1 MHPSLALDNLES
13 LSPEHKSLAE
23 TALSGTTSHVKD
35 FISRLAAMPKSDRS
49 LFLPVLFALLD
60 TVHIDLE
67 CLKSSTPPTVM
78 DDRISAVMSVVPCL
92 THLINHN
99 DVALEALDDIW
110 RCAWAWIEFIQ
121 KFHASFDTTDGLR
134 FYTKFIRFVVSTRQ
148 EARGH
153 PNHERMISQ
162 TPGYL
167 TFVGSAWTS
176 LLRAKDIG
184 GLVAV
189 SVILTLEA
197 EFRQEKSNDF
207 RDRQVKSLVTGAGG
221 SWDAFAV
228 VLIEHIQ
235 LAIPSPAS
243 LVDKKSIA
251 LLGGVSQLLRDAV
264 DHYPD
269 LRACLA
275 TRGIIAVM
283 VIACRALLEAH
294 SSIPESLSYVA
305 DDFFVLLTG
314 HIITPLSQTRV
325 VEALRAG
332 ILPLIVAH
340 ARNPPMAERPE
351 PIGGS
356 LLFILTPILLELT
369 VFHSVLTQLRISLEE
384 LGDIKPTVFAHPTV
398 GKIWVP
404 LVKLVRERLEVVK
417 MYEAGQLTKLRAC
430 DNLECSAIREAG
442 QIQRCSGCQSA
453 YYCSQACQ
461 KVDYKSGKHREMCS
475 TLRSRR
481 DDYCAAVGDEDRAF
495 LRALVNYEYDK
506 LRAELAVGLVGVMS
520 LHPQSTPY
528 VVFDFSG
535 GVCSIS
541 LEHSLKEEPAK
552 QLDIELKPRENRD
565 GRMEM
570 HVVGIRAGRDIK
582 SEDEM
587 RWILMPLRS
596 SSAQLHDSLRWL
608 SQSITVTTVNV
619 NVNEEEL
626 GREIDVD
633 AYAGAVQQILALFP
647 VTHTH

>member
-13 LSPEHKSLAE
+13 LSPEHQSLAE

-35 FISRLAAMPKSDRS
+35 FISTLGAMPQSHQS
-49 LFLPVLFALLD
+49 LFLPVLFALLE
-60 TVHIDLE
+60 T
-67 CLKSSTPPTVM
+67 STPPTVM
-78 DDRISAVMSVVPCL
+78 DDRISAVMSVVPSL

-99 DVALEALDDIW
+99 GVALGALDDIW
-110 RCAWAWIEFIQ
+110 RSAWAWIELMQ
-121 KFHASFDTTDGLR
+121 KLHASFDTTDGLR
-134 FYTKFIRFVVSTRQ
+134 FYAEFIRFAVSVRR
-148 EARGH
+148 EAHGH
-153 PNHERMISQ
+153 PTHECIISE
-162 TPGYL
+162 TPGCL

-184 GLVAV
+184 GLVAI
-189 SVILTLEA
+189 SIILTLEA
-197 EFRQEKSNDF
+197 EFRQEKSNDL

-221 SWDAFAV
+221 SCHAFAA

-243 LVDKKSIA
+243 PIDEECIA
-251 LLGGVSQLLRDAV
+251 LLAGVSQLLRDAV
-264 DHYPD
+264 DYYPD

-275 TRGIIAVM
+275 TRGIIAVI
-283 VIACRALLEAH
+283 VIACRALLDAH
-294 SSIPESLSYVA
+294 SSIHESLSYIA
-305 DDFFVLLTG
+305 DEFLVLLTG
-314 HIITPLSQTRV
+314 HIITPLSQTRA

-340 ARNPPMAERPE
+340 ARNPPMGERPE

-369 VFHSVLTQLRISLEE
+369 VFYSVLTQLRISLEE

-398 GKIWVP
+398 GKIWVSFI
-404 LVKLVRERLEVVK
+404 KLVRERLEVVK
-417 MYEAGQLTKLRAC
+417 LYEAGQLTRLRAC
-430 DNLECSAIREAG
+430 DNLKCSAIREAG

-453 YYCSQACQ
+453 NYCSQACQ
-461 KVDYKSGKHREMCS
+461 KADYKSGKHREICS

-506 LRAELAVGLVGVMS
+506 MRAELAVGLVGVMS
-520 LHPQSTPY
+520 LHPQSTPC

-535 GVCSIS
+535 GFCSIS
-541 LEHSLKEEPAK
+541 LQHSLKEEPAK
-552 QLDIELKPRENRD
+552 QLDIELKLRENRD

-570 HVVGIRAGRDIK
+570 HVVGIRAGRDIEA
-582 SEDEM
+582 EDKM

-608 SQSITVTTVNV
+608 SQSITV
-619 NVNEEEL
+619 NVNEVRP
-626 GREIDVD
+626 GRAIDVD
-633 AYAGAVQQILALFP
+633 AYAGAVEQILALFP
-647 VTHTH
+647 VTQTH